1 MCGITGIVDYSGAS
15 DDAIL
20 QKMRDALIHRGP
32 DSGDQISW
40 KNSGY
45 VGLAHRRLAIIDTS
59 ISGNQPMH
67 FKHLSVAFNGEIY
80 NYRKLKNELQTLGH
94 VFETNSDTEVLL
106 HAFYEWNLDAVHR
119 FKGMFS
125 IALINHQ
132 SQELLLFRDRFGVKP
147 LYYYTHDNTFLFASE
162 LKALHQHPNFTK
174 RLNNSSL
181 LHFFMYGNVPAPNAI
196 FENTFKLLP
205 GSFLQLNLTDGTISH
220 HSYWNPATISS
231 ATNPVLKADLEETK
245 QKIKPLFVASVYQ
258 RTVADV
264 PIGLFLSG
272 GYDSATTA
280 AILTQKVP
288 ELKTFTV
295 SVPDAGLNEGPKARE
310 IAEFL
315 GTQHT
320 EITCSIK
327 EALQV
332 IVDLPSIYDEPFADS
347 SAIPT
352 YLVAK
357 EAVKTVKVA
366 LSADGGDEFF
376 GGYNRYRYYYKVPSL
391 VNRLP
396 RFMGEAVSH
405 SLNLLKLEGL
415 RAQRLAKFS
424 RLIGNFSTES
434 YMMAMTQSMNEDR
447 LLDLLHVNAATT
459 PFPFYKAHSP
469 ISTLMLNDTMNY
481 LPNDILHKVDR
492 ATMSVGLEARE
503 PFLDHELYEAL
514 LQMPDAFKC
523 TKNQTKILLKDIAH
537 DYIPESLLSGPKKGF
552 AVPINQ
558 WMRDYLKEELQHF
571 SSENYLLNQQI
582 FNPKEVHKEIQKFL
596 SGSDT
601 NALFAWYFYTFQTW
615 YVRWM

>member
-1 MCGITGIVDYSGAS
+1 MCGITGIVDRSGAS
-15 DDAIL
+15 NDAIL
-20 QKMRDALIHRGP
+20 QKMRDALVHRGP

-40 KNSGY
+40 KNNGY

-59 ISGNQPMH
+59 VSGNQPMH

-80 NYRKLKNELQTLGH
+80 NYRELKNELQTLGH

-106 HAFYEWNLDAVHR
+106 HSFYEWSLEAVHR

-125 IALINHQ
+125 IALINRQ

-162 LKALHQHPNFTK
+162 LKAFHLHPNFIK
-174 RLNNSSL
+174 RLNPTAISQ
-181 LHFFMYGNVPAPNAI
+181 FFLYGNVPAPNAI

-205 GSFLQLNLTDGTISH
+205 GSFLQLNLSDGTISH
-220 HSYWNPATISS
+220 HSYWNPATISN
-231 ATNPVLKADLEETK
+231 ATNPVLKVDLEETK
-245 QKIKPLFVASVYQ
+245 QKIKPLIEESVYQ

-288 ELKTFTV
+288 QLKTFTV

-315 GTQHT
+315 GTHHT
-320 EITCSIK
+320 EITCSID

-332 IVDLPSIYDEPFADS
+332 IQELPSIYDEPFADS

-352 YLVAK
+352 CLVAR

-376 GGYNRYRYYYKVPSL
+376 GGYNRYRYYYKVPGF
-391 VNRLP
+391 VNCLP
-396 RFMGEAVSH
+396 RFMGEAVSQ

-415 RAQRLAKFS
+415 RAQRFAKFS

-434 YMMAMTQSMNEDR
+434 YMMAMTQSMSEER
-447 LLDLLHVNAATT
+447 LLDLLYVNASRTSS
-459 PFPFYKAHSP
+459 PFYKAHSP
-469 ISTLMLNDTMNY
+469 ITTLMLNDTMNY

-503 PFLDHELYEAL
+503 PLLDHELYEAL
-514 LQMPDAFKC
+514 LQVPDRLKC
-523 TKNQTKILLKDIAH
+523 TKSQTKILLKDIAH
-537 DYIPESLLSGPKKGF
+537 DYIPESLLAGPKKGF
-552 AVPINQ
+552 AIPINQ
-558 WMRDYLKEELQHF
+558 WMRDFLKEELQHF
-571 SSENYLLNQQI
+571 SSEKYLLNQQI
-582 FNPKEVHKEIQKFL
+582 FNPIEVHKEIQKFL
-596 SGSDT
+596 NGSDT
-601 NALFAWYFYTFQTW
+601 NALFTWYFYSFQTW
-615 YVRWM
+615 YERWM